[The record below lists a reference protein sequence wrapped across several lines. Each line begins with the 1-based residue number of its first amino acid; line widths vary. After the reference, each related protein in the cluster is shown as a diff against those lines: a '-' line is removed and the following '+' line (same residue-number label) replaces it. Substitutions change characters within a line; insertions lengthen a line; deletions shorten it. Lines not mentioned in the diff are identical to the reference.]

1 MIKSRFIIPL
11 IAFVALASL
20 LYVAVKRSPDKHF
33 IASVL
38 IGKPAPE
45 FQLPSLTSPGSN
57 VTSKA
62 LAGKPYLL
70 NVWGTWCE
78 MCRVEH
84 PSLLAIKE
92 QGQIPIIGL
101 NWRDDDALAIE
112 WLSRLGNPYA
122 QVAIDKQG
130 RLAIDLGVYGAP
142 ETFLIDA
149 KGTIVH
155 KHVGPL
161 SMEIWKRDFEPKLA
175 GNASGV
181 APASPGG
188 APAGPT

>member
-1 MIKSRFIIPL
+1 MMKTRFIIPL
-11 IAFVALASL
+11 VAFITLASVL
-20 LYVAVKRSPDKHF
+20 FIAVKRAPDKHF

-45 FQLPSLTSPGSN
+45 FRLPSLTNPGSN
-57 VTSKA
+57 VTSTS
-62 LAGKPYLL
+62 LQGKPYVL
-70 NVWGTWCE
+70 NVWGTWCP

-84 PSLLAIKE
+84 QALMQIQQL
-92 QGQIPIIGL
+92 GQVPLIGL
-101 NWRDDDALAIE
+101 NWRDDDALALE
-112 WLSRLGNPYA
+112 WLAQLGNPYE

-149 KGTIVH
+149 QGIIVH

-161 SMEIWKRDFEPKLA
+161 NMEIWKRDFEPKL
-175 GNASGV
+175 N
-181 APASPGG
+181 G
-188 APAGPT
+188 APVAGPS